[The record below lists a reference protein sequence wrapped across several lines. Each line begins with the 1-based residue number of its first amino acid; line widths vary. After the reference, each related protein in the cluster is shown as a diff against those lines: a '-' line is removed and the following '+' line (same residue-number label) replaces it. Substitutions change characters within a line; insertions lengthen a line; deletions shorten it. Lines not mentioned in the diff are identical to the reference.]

1 MAEVR
6 RISELTPI
14 TVVTSGAYMP
24 VVDPTEA
31 SVQNQNKRIQISD
44 LDNRASNLRYITT
57 NYFGSNTSAP
67 KVTAGTGSPEGVVDG
82 AIGSMYLRSDGG
94 STTSVY
100 FKESGTGNTG
110 WISNTPVRASGL
122 PIPIVYV
129 GPTTSDP
136 SLRSGSGTPEGS
148 ITAPVGSV
156 YLRTDGAS
164 TTSIYFKEAGV
175 GNTGWVSN
183 AAVSSGVFYSPLT
196 YVGSNNNAPKILAGS
211 GVPEGVISGVVGSV
225 YLRTDGGATTS
236 IYFKESGS
244 LSTGWVS
251 NSAVSSGDLFTYTVI
266 SGNKTLSN
274 RERTTVINS
283 GLILTLP
290 ASPSA
295 GFEVGISVSSGIVDT
310 VVSGAGQPIM
320 GYAQNLTLN
329 LQNVATTLAYVNAT
343 QGWRLF

>member
-1 MAEVR
+1 MAIR
-6 RISELTPI
+6 RISELPLIST
-14 TVVTSGAYMP
+14 VTSGAYLP
-24 VVDPTEA
+24 IVDPTEG
-31 SVQNQNKRIQISD
+31 SVEDQNKRIQISD
-44 LDNRASNLRYITT
+44 LDTRISSLRYISTT
-57 NYFGSNTSAP
+57 YVGTTSSFP
-67 KVTAGTGSPEGVVDG
+67 KITAGTGSPESVVTG
-82 AIGSMYLRSDGG
+82 AVGSVYLRTDGG

-122 PIPIVYV
+122 PVPVLYV

-164 TTSIYFKEAGV
+164 TTSIYFKEAGA

-196 YVGSNNNAPKILAGS
+196 YVGANNDAPKILAGS
-211 GVPEGVISGVVGSV
+211 GVPEGVISGAVGSV

-236 IYFKESGS
+236 IYFKEAGS

-266 SGNKTLSN
+266 SGDKTLSN
-274 RERTTVINS
+274 RERTTVISS
-283 GLILTLP
+283 GLIVTLP
-290 ASPSA
+290 STPSA
-295 GFEVGISVSSGIVDT
+295 GFEVAISVNSGIRDT
-310 VVSGAGQPIM
+310 IVSGAGAPIM
-320 GYAQNLTLN
+320 GYNQNLTLN
-329 LQNVATTLAYVNAT
+329 LDNVSTTLAYVDAT
-343 QGWRLF
+343 RGWRLF

>member
-1 MAEVR
+1 MAIR
-6 RISELTPI
+6 RISELPPI
-14 TVVTSGAYMP
+14 STVTSGAYLP
-24 VVDPTEA
+24 IVDPTEA
-31 SVQNQNKRIQISD
+31 SVEEQNKRIQISD
-44 LDNRASNLRYITT
+44 LDNRVSSVRYITT
-57 NYFGSNTSAP
+57 TYAGTTTSAP
-67 KVTAGTGSPEGVVDG
+67 KITAGAGSPESVVTG
-82 AIGSMYLRSDGG
+82 AVGSVYLRTDGG

-122 PIPIVYV
+122 PVPIIYV
-129 GPTTSDP
+129 GPTVSDP

-148 ITAPVGSV
+148 IAAPVGSV

-164 TTSIYFKEAGV
+164 TTSIYFKEAGT

-196 YVGSNNNAPKILAGS
+196 YVGSNDNAPKILAGS
-211 GVPEGVISGVVGSV
+211 GIPEGVISGVVGSV

-251 NSAVSSGDLFTYTVI
+251 NSAVSSGELYTYTVI

-283 GLILTLP
+283 GLIVTLP
-290 ASPSA
+290 TTPSA
-295 GFEVGISVSSGIVDT
+295 GFEVAISVNSGIRDT
-310 VVSGAGQPIM
+310 IVSGAGQRIM

-329 LQNVATTLAYVNAT
+329 LDNVSTTLAYVDAT
-343 QGWRLF
+343 RGWRLF

>member
-1 MAEVR
+1 
-6 RISELTPI
+6 
-14 TVVTSGAYMP
+14 
-24 VVDPTEA
+24 
-31 SVQNQNKRIQISD
+31 
-44 LDNRASNLRYITT
+44 
-57 NYFGSNTSAP
+57 
-67 KVTAGTGSPEGVVDG
+67 
-82 AIGSMYLRSDGG
+82 
-94 STTSVY
+94 
-100 FKESGTGNTG
+100 
-110 WISNTPVRASGL
+110 
-122 PIPIVYV
+122 
-129 GPTTSDP
+129 
-136 SLRSGSGTPEGS
+136 
-148 ITAPVGSV
+148 VGSV

-196 YVGSNNNAPKILAGS
+196 YVGSNDNAPKILAGS
-211 GVPEGVISGVVGSV
+211 GVPEGVVSGVVGSV